1 MMGRVYTAEQKRR
14 KNEYWREWKRKKSG
28 NVLSIAAELPARMTI
43 EEAASIMGI
52 HKRTAEKDEWNALR
66 KFAGR
71 MELALSDVWDSYKED
86 GCVN

>member
-1 MMGRVYTAEQKRR
+1 MGRVYTAEQKRR
-14 KNEYWREWKRKKSG
+14 KREYQRQWERKRSG
-28 NVLSIAAELPARMTI
+28 RVQSIAAELPARMTI

-52 HKRTAEKDEWNALR
+52 HKRTAEKDEWNALQ

-71 MELALSDVWDSYKED
+71 MELALSDVWDSYKES